1 MDWAVGVDIGGT
13 KIEAALVDEQG
24 AVQGLHRQA
33 TQADLGP
40 SVVLDRLRASIQT
53 VLDRAPGPVR
63 AVGIGFA
70 GQVDASTGVVYYAP
84 NLPGWRDVPLK
95 AELEG
100 ALGLPVFVLNDV
112 HAAAWAERAYGAG
125 QDWDDLVCVFVG
137 TGVGGGVILGGR
149 LQTGAGGSL
158 GEVGHMPIVADGRAC
173 RCGGRGCLEAYVG
186 GWAIA
191 EQVQQDIRDH
201 PAAWGDVGPLETFT
215 AETLADLCHRGHPR
229 AREWSAR
236 LSRYLGIGMVGVVN
250 VLNPRGL
257 ILGGGVLQGFPEW
270 LTVVAATIRELA
282 LPSAARIVEVRQA
295 GLGRHGGLIGA
306 AAWARLQTRSGLS
319 RPT

>member
-1 MDWAVGVDIGGT
+1 MDWAIGVDIGGT
-13 KIEAALVDEQG
+13 KIEAALVDERG
-24 AVQGLHRQA
+24 AVEGLYRQA

-40 SVVLDRLRASIQT
+40 AVVLDRLQTSIRI
-53 VLDRAPGPVR
+53 VLDQAPGPVR

-70 GQVDASTGVVYYAP
+70 GQVDASSGVVYYAP

-95 AELEG
+95 AKLEST
-100 ALGLPVFVLNDV
+100 LGLPVFVLNDV
-112 HAAAWAERAYGAG
+112 HAAAWAEWTYGAG
-125 QDWDDLVCVFVG
+125 QGWDDLVCVFIG

-149 LQTGAGGSL
+149 LQTGASGSL

-173 RCGGRGCLEAYVG
+173 RCGGRGCLEAYIG

-191 EQVQQDIRDH
+191 EQVRQDIQAH
-201 PAAWGDVGPLETFT
+201 WVEWGDVGPLEAFT
-215 AETLADLCHRGHPR
+215 AETLADLCQRGHSR
-229 AREWSAR
+229 AQAWSDR
-236 LSRYLGIGMVGVVN
+236 LGRYLGIGMVGVVN

-270 LTVVAATIRELA
+270 LTVVAVTIQALA
-282 LPSAARIVEVRQA
+282 LPSAARTVEVRRA

-306 AAWARLQTRSGLS
+306 AAWARWQLQKEVTG
-319 RPT
+319 

>member
-1 MDWAVGVDIGGT
+1 MDWVVGVDIGGT
-13 KIEAALVDEQG
+13 KIEAALVDEWG

-40 SVVLDRLRASIQT
+40 RAVLERLRACIQT
-53 VLDRAPGPVR
+53 VLDRALGPVR
-63 AVGIGFA
+63 TVGIGFA

-84 NLPGWRDVPLK
+84 NLPGWRDIPLK

-112 HAAAWAERAYGAG
+112 HAAAWAERVYGAG

-137 TGVGGGVILGGR
+137 TGVGGGVILGGC
-149 LQTGAGGSL
+149 LQTGASGSL

-201 PAAWGDVGPLETFT
+201 PAEWGDVGPLETFT
-215 AETLADLCHRGHPR
+215 AETLADLCQRGHPR

-236 LSRYLGIGMVGVVN
+236 LGRYLGIGMVGVVN

-270 LTVVAATIRELA
+270 MTVVAATIRELA
-282 LPSAARIVEVRQA
+282 LPSAARTVEVRRA

-319 RPT
+319 RPA